1 MTDTNSTT
9 LRSTLSAAV
18 KSYVKANGLTNKDA
32 AEKADVAYGR
42 MCNILSGK
50 LEHISADALVN
61 VLGNFGYRLTGI
73 NGSENGTEI
82 VISLDSAEKVLP
94 EIEKPFEYS
103 DGYAV
108 LKDDG
113 IHVNGVH
120 VLGDIKP
127 DAAADFDPDF
137 DRVVQDDE

>member
-73 NGSENGTEI
+73 NGSDSGTEI
-82 VISLDSAEKVLP
+82 VISLDSADKVLP
-94 EIEKPFEYS
+94 EIEKPFGFHKG
-103 DGYAV
+103 GYFSTPPEHQIA
-108 LKDDG
+108 
-113 IHVNGVH
+113 GV
-120 VLGDIKP
+120 VAP
-127 DAAADFDPDF
+127 DQNNADFDPDY